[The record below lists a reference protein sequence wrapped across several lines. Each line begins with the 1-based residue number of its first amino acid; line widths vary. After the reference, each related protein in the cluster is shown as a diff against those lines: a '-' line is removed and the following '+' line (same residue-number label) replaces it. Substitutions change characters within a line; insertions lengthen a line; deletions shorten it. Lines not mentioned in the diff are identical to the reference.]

1 MKLIIVGPGRAGGSI
16 ALAAGRAGNEVV
28 GVLGRSASE
37 GYGPILESGQIFP
50 TADVVLLCVRDP
62 DMAEVVEAIGPIL
75 GNVSVVAH
83 VSGFLPTSVLA
94 PLVGSGRSAGGFHP
108 LQTLPNALVGAG
120 ALAGSYAGIDGDE
133 LAFDTLTHLALSMD
147 MKPFRLSDDVRP
159 TYHAAAAAAA
169 NFVVTALAT
178 SSDLF
183 AAAGIDPGVSRPLV
197 ESVVRNV
204 FGSSPREALTGP
216 IARGD
221 TETVV
226 GHLVAAHEV
235 SEALGR
241 QFRLLAEATAILA
254 EKEDAVLKWR

>member
-16 ALAAGRAGNEVV
+16 ALAAARSGNEVV
-28 GVLGRSASE
+28 GVLGRTTLSS
-37 GYGPILESGQIFP
+37 YGPSLEPGRAFP
-50 TADVVLLCVRDP
+50 GADVVLLCVRDP
-62 DMAEVVEAIGPIL
+62 DMTDVVEAVGPL
-75 GNVSVVAH
+75 LADDSVVAH
-83 VSGFLPTSVLA
+83 VSGFLPTSVLS
-94 PLVGSGRSAGGFHP
+94 PLGGSGRSVGGFHP
-108 LQTLPNALVGAG
+108 LQTLPSAEVGAR
-120 ALAGSYAGIDGDE
+120 ALAGSYAGVDGDE

-147 MKPFRLSDDVRP
+147 MKPFRLSDDVLP

-178 SSDLF
+178 SGDLF
-183 AAAGIDPGVSRPLV
+183 AAAGIDPDVSRPLV
-197 ESVVRNV
+197 ENVVRNV